1 MIETVSGN
9 GALRTIATP
18 FSSTILPS
26 LAETA
31 ISARAVEPTKVMND
45 VVASASTDLFI
56 KHAVSPCADLCG
68 PVLMASIQRRQR
80 VVDLSL
86 R

>member
-9 GALRTIATP
+9 GSLRTVATP

-31 ISARAVEPTKVMND
+31 ISALEAEPARAMND
-45 VVASASTDLFI
+45 VVINASAALLDRMPFL
-56 KHAVSPCADLCG
+56 PE
-68 PVLMASIQRRQR
+68 
-80 VVDLSL
+80 
-86 R
+86 